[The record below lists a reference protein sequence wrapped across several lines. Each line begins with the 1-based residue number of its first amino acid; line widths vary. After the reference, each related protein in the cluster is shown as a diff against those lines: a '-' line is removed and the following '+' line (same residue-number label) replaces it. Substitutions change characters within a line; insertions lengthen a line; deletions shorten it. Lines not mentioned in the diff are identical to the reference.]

1 MPTIRSKEF
10 ANFVTTGKRQRFGE
24 LLMVDNKVYSYDM
37 CIAVVH
43 RDAKEISFDTTKV
56 SATTSCHQ
64 RAVRNGF
71 NAYLPAGWVLTETK
85 LDHLQLGPGKKIVI
99 R

>member
-1 MPTIRSKEF
+1 MPSVRSSEF
-10 ANFVTTGKRQRFGE
+10 AKFVTDGKRQRFGE
-24 LLMVDNKVYSYDM
+24 LLMVDNKVYSYDK

-43 RDAKEISFDTTKV
+43 RDVKEISFDATKV

-71 NAYLPAGWVLTETK
+71 NLYLPAGWVLTETNLSHANLNNYK
-85 LDHLQLGPGKKIVI
+85 G
-99 R
+99 